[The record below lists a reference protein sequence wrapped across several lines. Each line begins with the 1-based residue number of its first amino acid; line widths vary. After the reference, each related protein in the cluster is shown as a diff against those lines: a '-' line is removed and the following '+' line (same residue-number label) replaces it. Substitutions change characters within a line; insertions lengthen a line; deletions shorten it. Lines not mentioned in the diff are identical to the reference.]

1 MILKQNEISGV
12 TFMTALKKW
21 LRNFCHRAML
31 VILTALLI
39 VSAVVFTSCG
49 SITDDEAKDII
60 RELLPKTY
68 ELNDILFGPGLPYE
82 KVPGGTDALLYLPVT
97 KEAPY
102 QNEKELKEATLLV
115 FSPDY
120 AESIFNLIFS
130 GYSIGESESKSD
142 SKGVI
147 FARYFDGDDGI
158 LRVNVNFEPIVKKSR
173 TYDLNTIEIISKSNR
188 RIIAKVGSIIDGK
201 ADVTVKITFVNT
213 DNGWRVDSATY

>member
-1 MILKQNEISGV
+1 
-12 TFMTALKKW
+12 MTAPKKC
-21 LRNFCHRAML
+21 LFCCYRRTATVFL
-31 VILTALLI
+31 IALLL
-39 VSAVVFTSCG
+39 VATLAFTSCG
-49 SITDDEAKDII
+49 CITDDEAKDII

-82 KVPGGTDALLYLPVT
+82 KVPGGTDALLYLPVS
-97 KEAPY
+97 EDAPY
-102 QNEKELKEATLLV
+102 RTEEELREATLLV

-120 AESIFNLIFS
+120 AESIFELIFS
-130 GYSIGESESKSD
+130 GYSIEESESKSE

-173 TYDLNTIEIISKSNR
+173 TYDLDTIEIISKNNR
-188 RIIAKVGSIIDGK
+188 RIIAKVGSIVDGK
-201 ADVTVKITFVNT
+201 ADVTVKITFLNT

>member
-1 MILKQNEISGV
+1 
-12 TFMTALKKW
+12 MTALKKW

-102 QNEKELKEATLLV
+102 QNEEELK
-115 FSPDY
+115 
-120 AESIFNLIFS
+120 
-130 GYSIGESESKSD
+130 GSD
-142 SKGVI
+142 S
-147 FARYFDGDDGI
+147 FSF
-158 LRVNVNFEPIVKKSR
+158 FQ
-173 TYDLNTIEIISKSNR
+173 
-188 RIIAKVGSIIDGK
+188 RIMPK
-201 ADVTVKITFVNT
+201 AF
-213 DNGWRVDSATY
+213 

>member
-1 MILKQNEISGV
+1 
-12 TFMTALKKW
+12 MTAPKKC
-21 LRNFCHRAML
+21 LFCCYRRTATVFL
-31 VILTALLI
+31 IALLI
-39 VSAVVFTSCG
+39 VATLAFTSCG

-68 ELNDILFGPGLPYE
+68 ELNDILFGPGLPDA
-82 KVPGGTDALLYLPVT
+82 KVPGGTDALLYLPVS
-97 KEAPY
+97 EDAPY
-102 QNEKELKEATLLV
+102 RTEEELREATLLV

-120 AESIFNLIFS
+120 AESIFELIFS
-130 GYSIGESESKSD
+130 GYSIEESESKSE

-173 TYDLNTIEIISKSNR
+173 TYDLDTIEIISKNNR
-188 RIIAKVGSIIDGK
+188 RIIAKVGSIVDGK
-201 ADVTVKITFVNT
+201 ADVTVKITFLNT